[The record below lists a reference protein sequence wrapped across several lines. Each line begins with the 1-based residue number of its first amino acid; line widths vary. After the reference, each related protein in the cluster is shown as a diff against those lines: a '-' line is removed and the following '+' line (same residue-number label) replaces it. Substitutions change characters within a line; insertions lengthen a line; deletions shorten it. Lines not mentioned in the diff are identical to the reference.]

1 MKYISTRDNNLEFS
15 FEEVFLKGLAD
26 DGGLF
31 IPVNIQPFSK
41 EELDRFKKLDYTDL
55 ATEIIHPFLG
65 SFITKESLKS
75 LINKSYSTFREKD
88 VVKLRKVGDLEI
100 LELFHGPTLAFKDV
114 AMQFIGNLYEHY
126 LEKNNSEINIVV
138 ATSGDTGAAAI
149 DAIKNKKNLNIFVL
163 HPNNKISSVQRQ
175 IMTTG
180 SAKNVFNI
188 AIEGNF
194 DDCQNIVKSMFA
206 DLQFSKSINM
216 SGVNSINWARI
227 IAQAVYYFYS
237 YFKINS
243 SDKISFSVPTG
254 NFGDVYAGYLAKKM
268 GLPVDKLIVATNT
281 NDILHRAIS
290 KGDYIA
296 KKVSETIS
304 PSMDIQI
311 ASNFERLIYDISDKD
326 SETTKEIMN
335 KIKLNK
341 YKINEKDLIKINK
354 DFVSE
359 CINEEETL
367 STIKQIYN
375 EYNLVIDPH
384 TAIGVG
390 ALRKLNIKSRSIV
403 LATAHPCKFPLAI
416 EKAINKTEPLPDEL
430 NYILNEKEHYE
441 ILDNNVDKI
450 KNYVK
455 EKIS

>member
-15 FEEVFLKGLAD
+15 FEQVFLKGLAD

-180 SAKNVFNI
+180 PAKNVFNI

-268 GLPVDKLIVATNT
+268 GLPIDKLIVATNT